1 MLKLSKRIDYGLLA
15 MNYIALSHD
24 NSSVNTK
31 RIADEY
37 HIPVELLAK
46 VLQRLA
52 KKGLIV
58 SQNGPKGGYALARS
72 ATDIT
77 VSEIIEAIEGPI
89 MLTTCSFSG
98 KGESVCD
105 QWSWC
110 NLRSPLHK
118 IQDGVR
124 RLLQGMTLAEMSQIS
139 RQEESSHGLEI
150 ANLSR

>member
-15 MNYIALSHD
+15 MNHIALSHD
-24 NSSVNTK
+24 HSAVNTK

-124 RLLQGMTLAEMSQIS
+124 KLLQGMTLAEMSQIS

-150 ANLSR
+150 AHLSR

>member
-1 MLKLSKRIDYGLLA
+1 MLKLSKKIDYGLLA
-15 MNYIALSHD
+15 MNYIALSRD
-24 NSSVNTK
+24 TASVNTK

-72 ATDIT
+72 ASEIT
-77 VSEIIEAIEGPI
+77 VSEIIEAIEGPV
-89 MLTTCSFSG
+89 MLTTCSLSG
-98 KGESVCD
+98 KRDDACD
-105 QWSWC
+105 QWAWC

-118 IQDGVR
+118 IQDGIR
-124 RLLQGMTLAEMSQIS
+124 KLLQGMTLAEMAHIS
-139 RQEESSHGLEI
+139 RQEEGSYGLEI
-150 ANLSR
+150 AHLSR